1 MKKKIV
7 YGASLALMSIVLE
20 GTNQNALAQGMD
32 AQTQTQNASPLEKLG
47 IQANNLET
55 IIKLDLSGK
64 NLGAQGIQELAQ
76 AFAKMKNLESLNLK
90 GNNLQDDGAIL
101 LSKQLEHLDNL
112 KELNLGN
119 NQIGDNGL
127 SAIAKQMYHIPKL
140 SNLNLESN
148 TFSPN
153 GVKIFA
159 QYLFSVKLRELFLDN
174 NPAAFGD
181 TNGRYEA
188 LKSIQSAA
196 ENKHLE
202 SLEVL
207 SLARNKLFGAGQTG
221 GSAIGNLIQH
231 LTNLTDIDVNDNNLQ
246 TTLISVVIPFMDGKH
261 KKITAIDIGNN
272 PISRQDIVNQTGLA
286 LVETIGRLSTFP
298 DYKITSINMENC
310 SLTDDAGIK
319 LASVLK
325 NFKNLVSINL
335 EGNQFSQETKD
346 MLKKFLK
353 GKGIDVDV

>member
-7 YGASLALMSIVLE
+7 YGASLALVSMILE
-20 GTNQNALAQGMD
+20 GTNKNALAQGMD

-140 SNLNLESN
+140 SNLNLENN

-153 GVKIFA
+153 GVKTFA
-159 QYLFSVKLRELFLDN
+159 QYLFTVELKELFLDN
-174 NPAAFGD
+174 NPTAFGD
-181 TNGRYEA
+181 TNGRYEGIRA
-188 LKSIQSAA
+188 LMEQTKDLQLLEVFSLSNNKLNGTDSRGAAMIPSLNSLHNLVDLNMSNNEFGDTLPAILANFSDIMGSKTNTKLKSID
-196 ENKHLE
+196 
-202 SLEVL
+202 L
-207 SLARNKLFGAGQTG
+207 SGNPLKNSTAKSIEFVNKLEGLSSKKG
-221 GSAIGNLIQH
+221 G
-231 LTNLTDIDVNDNNLQ
+231 
-246 TTLISVVIPFMDGKH
+246 
-261 KKITAIDIGNN
+261 KIE
-272 PISRQDIVNQTGLA
+272 A
-286 LVETIGRLSTFP
+286 LNF
-298 DYKITSINMENC
+298 ENC
-310 SLTDDAGIK
+310 NLSDEAGMK
-319 LASVLK
+319 LASVLPD
-325 NFKNLVSINL
+325 FKNLVSINL

-353 GKGIDVDV
+353 GKGIDVNV

>member
-7 YGASLALMSIVLE
+7 YGASLALVSMILE
-20 GTNQNALAQGMD
+20 GTNKNALAQGMD

-90 GNNLQDDGAIL
+90 GNNLQDDGTIL

-153 GVKIFA
+153 GVKTFA

-174 NPAAFGD
+174 NPTAFGD
-181 TNGRYEA
+181 TTS
-188 LKSIQSAA
+188 LKSLQSAA

-207 SLARNKLFGAGQTG
+207 SLARNKLFGAGQNG
-221 GSAIGNLIQH
+221 GSEIGNLIQH

-246 TTLISVVIPFMDGKH
+246 TTLISVVNSFTRGKH
-261 KKITAIDIGNN
+261 TKITAIDIGNN

-286 LVETIGRLSTFP
+286 LVEAIGRLSTFP

-353 GKGIDVDV
+353 GKGIDVNV